1 MKLSKKMV
9 LVPEERYNEYMAWE
23 QRKQVNS
30 KEDSTKML
38 ETLKYSEKRHWQ
50 NTEWKRVTGKATAS
64 GSGWTGNRAC
74 TKHRK
79 CQTPGLRH
87 TLSVSRDKLNIK
99 RSGEKT
105 KERYRNKQSGGGLP
119 PGWIHFRQYRT
130 PGSVKH

>member
-1 MKLSKKMV
+1 MV
-9 LVPEERYNEYMAWE
+9 LVLEEIYNEYMAWE

-30 KEDSTKML
+30 KEDSTKTL
-38 ETLKYSEKRHWQ
+38 ETLKIMKKDTGKTLSGNESQVKQQQVDQAGLETEHVP
-50 NTEWKRVTGKATAS
+50 NTENAKQPAGPPEL
-64 GSGWTGNRAC
+64 
-74 TKHRK
+74 
-79 CQTPGLRH
+79 QH

-105 KERYRNKQSGGGLP
+105 KERYTNKQSGGGLP